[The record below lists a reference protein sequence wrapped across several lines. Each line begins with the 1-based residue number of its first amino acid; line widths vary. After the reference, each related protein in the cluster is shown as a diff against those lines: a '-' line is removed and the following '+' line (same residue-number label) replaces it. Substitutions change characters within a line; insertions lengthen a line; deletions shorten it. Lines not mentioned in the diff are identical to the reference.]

1 MRIVY
6 CIAGTRHSGGMER
19 VLANKANW
27 LVEHGYEVV
36 IVTTDQH
43 DEEPF
48 FQLHPSIKCYD
59 LAINYEDNNGASF
72 LNKALN
78 YPLRQF
84 RHRKRLAALLRRLK
98 ADIVISMFCNDAS
111 FLPSINDGS
120 AKILEIHF
128 SRFKRLQ
135 YGRTGIWAIA
145 DRWRSWR
152 DVATARRFD
161 SFVVLT
167 GEDRAYWGELG
178 NITVIPNAR
187 SFEPD
192 IPSGLENLQI
202 LAVGRLCYQKG
213 FDMLVEVWRKVCD
226 VVPGW
231 TLRIVGSGESEA
243 TLRARIKE
251 LGLDARIEI
260 IAAKPSDMPTI
271 YRNASILVMSSR
283 YEGLPM
289 ALLEGQ
295 ASGLPIV
302 SFACKCGP
310 KDIIHDGVD
319 GYIVPEGDIDAMA
332 EKIIS
337 LACDTELRKRMG
349 EAALNA
355 SESFSESKVMR
366 RWEELFHIVCSK
378 KTI

>member
-1 MRIVY
+1 M
-6 CIAGTRHSGGMER
+6 
-19 VLANKANW
+19 
-27 LVEHGYEVV
+27 
-36 IVTTDQH
+36 
-43 DEEPF
+43 
-48 FQLHPSIKCYD
+48 
-59 LAINYEDNNGASF
+59 
-72 LNKALN
+72 
-78 YPLRQF
+78 
-84 RHRKRLAALLRRLK
+84 
-98 ADIVISMFCNDAS
+98 ISMFCNDAS
-111 FLPSINDGS
+111 FLPSIDDGS

-135 YGRTGIWAIA
+135 YGRKGIWAVA

-161 SFVVLT
+161 RFVVLT
-167 GEDRAYWGELG
+167 REDRANWGPLD
-178 NITVIPNAR
+178 NITAIPNAR

-192 IPSGLENLQI
+192 IPSALETRRV

-213 FDMLVEVWRKVCD
+213 FDMLVDVWRKVCD
-226 VVPGW
+226 VVPDW
-231 TLRIVGSGESEA
+231 TLRIVGSGESEDA
-243 TLRARIKE
+243 LRARIKE
-251 LGLDARIEI
+251 LALDSRVEI
-260 IAAKPSDMPTI
+260 VSAKPSEMPAI
-271 YRNASILVMSSR
+271 YRDASILVMSSR

-332 EKIIS
+332 EKIIKI
-337 LACDTELRKRMG
+337 AGDTDLRKRMG
-349 EAALNA
+349 AAALKA
-355 SESFSESKVMR
+355 SADYSESEVMGL
-366 RWEELFHIVCSK
+366 WEELFRTVCVK

>member
-43 DEEPF
+43 GEEPF
-48 FQLHPSIKCYD
+48 FSLHPSIKCYD
-59 LAINYEDNNGASF
+59 LAINYEDNNGSSF
-72 LNKALN
+72 LDKALN

-84 RHRKRLAALLRRLK
+84 RHRSHLKALLKRIK

-111 FLPSINDGS
+111 FLPSIDDGS

-135 YGRTGIWAIA
+135 YGRKGVWAVA

-161 SFVVLT
+161 RFVVLT
-167 GEDRAYWGELG
+167 REDRANWGPLD
-178 NITVIPNAR
+178 NITAIPNAR
-187 SFEPD
+187 SFEPG
-192 IPSGLENLQI
+192 IPSALETRRV

-213 FDMLVEVWRKVCD
+213 FDMLVDVWRKVCD
-226 VVPGW
+226 VVPDW
-231 TLRIVGSGESEA
+231 TLRIVGSGESEDA
-243 TLRARIKE
+243 LRARIKE
-251 LGLDARIEI
+251 LALDSRVEI
-260 IAAKPSDMPTI
+260 VSAKASEMPAI
-271 YRNASILVMSSR
+271 YRDASILVMSSR

-332 EKIIS
+332 EKIIK
-337 LACDTELRKRMG
+337 LAGDTDLRKRMG
-349 EAALNA
+349 AAALMA
-355 SESFSESKVMR
+355 SADYSESEVMGL
-366 RWEELFHIVCSK
+366 WEELFRTVCVK